1 MKKKILIWVL
11 AAVLVLSLTA
21 CVSSGAST
29 TDNKYVDME
38 PAAAAE
44 LAAEETSDATS
55 LSDIIRVPFG
65 YLLDWLY
72 TFTSNYGLALI
83 LFSLIV
89 KLVLIPMSIKSKKSM
104 LKMSRLAPQ
113 TKALEA
119 KYGDDKQKYQMAVQQ
134 MYKEEGVS
142 MGGGCLWSFVPMLLL
157 LPLYTVVRQPIVYM
171 LHENLDV
178 ANQIIEVIKQAQ
190 PELFAG
196 NAYYHQMI
204 AAQYIPQYAEA
215 IKAAIPA
222 IGETALAGINFGFMG
237 IDLGAVPQFN
247 VFAATWAWN
256 WAHIGSL
263 LIALASA
270 GYQVVSMLIMQKQN
284 DSLVTNSDGIQDKET
299 AENSAAAQSNKVM
312 MWTMP
317 LMMLWIGFTV
327 PCALSL
333 YWFVG
338 GVVRT
343 VEDVFLNKKYRKEYD
358 AEDAERLKRRLEQD
372 RIEAEKE
379 KLRAQRRAENPDGIT
394 ENTSKKRL
402 QKQQRDQEAAAK
414 EAAAREYAARKGK
427 LPEDKPEK
435 EALSGISDRPYC
447 KGRAYDPNRYA
458 QNSEEE

>member
-1 MKKKILIWVL
+1 ML
-11 AAVLVLSLTA
+11 AFHIA
-21 CVSSGAST
+21 
-29 TDNKYVDME
+29 
-38 PAAAAE
+38 
-44 LAAEETSDATS
+44 
-55 LSDIIRVPFG
+55 DIIQVPFG
-65 YLLDWLY
+65 YLMEALY
-72 TFTSNYGLALI
+72 RLTNNYGFALI
-83 LFSLIV
+83 LFSVIV
-89 KLVLIPMSIKSKKSM
+89 QLVLLPITAKSKKSM
-104 LKMSRLAPQ
+104 MKMSRLTPQ
-113 TKALEA
+113 LQEIQRRYANDPARQNQAMQDL
-119 KYGDDKQKYQMAVQQ
+119 YR
-134 MYKEEGVS
+134 EEGVS

-171 LHENLDV
+171 LHENMEV
-178 ANQIIEVIKQAQ
+178 ANQVVEVIKGIN
-190 PELFAG
+190 PELFGG

-222 IGETALAGINFGFMG
+222 IGDIALEGINFGFIG

-247 VFAATWAWN
+247 VFASTWAWN
-256 WAHIGSL
+256 WAHIGAL
-263 LIALASA
+263 LIALCSA
-270 GYQVVSMLIMQKQN
+270 GYQVVSMLIMQKMN
-284 DSLVTNSDGIQDKET
+284 DSLVTDKDGIQDKET
-299 AENSAAAQSNKVM
+299 AENSQTAQTNKVM

-343 VEDVFLNKKYRKEYD
+343 IEDVILNNRYRKIYD

-379 KLRAQRRAENPDGIT
+379 RIRAQRRAENPDGIT

-402 QKQQRDQEAAAK
+402 QKQQRDAEAAQKAAAAK
-414 EAAAREYAARKGK
+414 EYAMKKGK
-427 LPEDKPEK
+427 LVEDEEENLP
-435 EALSGISDRPYC
+435 LSGIADRPYC

-458 QNSEEE
+458 SDAKEN

>member
-1 MKKKILIWVL
+1 ML
-11 AAVLVLSLTA
+11 AFHIA
-21 CVSSGAST
+21 
-29 TDNKYVDME
+29 
-38 PAAAAE
+38 
-44 LAAEETSDATS
+44 
-55 LSDIIRVPFG
+55 DIIQVPFG
-65 YLLDWLY
+65 YLMEALY
-72 TFTSNYGLALI
+72 RLTNNYGFALI
-83 LFSLIV
+83 LFSVIV
-89 KLVLIPMSIKSKKSM
+89 QLVLLPITAKSKKSM
-104 LKMSRLAPQ
+104 MKMSRLTPQ
-113 TKALEA
+113 LQEIQRRYANDPARQNQAMQDL
-119 KYGDDKQKYQMAVQQ
+119 YR
-134 MYKEEGVS
+134 EEGVS

-171 LHENLDV
+171 LHENVEV
-178 ANQIIEVIKQAQ
+178 ANQVIEVIKGIN
-190 PELFAG
+190 PELFGG

-222 IGETALAGINFGFMG
+222 IGDIALEGINFGFIG

-247 VFAATWAWN
+247 VFASTWAWN
-256 WAHIGSL
+256 WAHIGAL
-263 LIALASA
+263 LIALCSA
-270 GYQVVSMLIMQKQN
+270 GYQVVSMLIMQKMN
-284 DSLVTNSDGIQDKET
+284 EYLVSDKDGIQDKET
-299 AENSAAAQSNKVM
+299 AENSQTAQTNKVM

-343 VEDVFLNKKYRKEYD
+343 VEDVILNNRYRKIYD

-379 KLRAQRRAENPDGIT
+379 RIRAQRRAENPDGIT

-402 QKQQRDQEAAAK
+402 QKQQRDAEAAQKAAAAK
-414 EAAAREYAARKGK
+414 EYAMKKGK
-427 LPEDKPEK
+427 LVEDEEENLP
-435 EALSGISDRPYC
+435 LSGIADRPYC

-458 QNSEEE
+458 SDAKEN